1 MLYNHLTGSVSL
13 CGNYLYY
20 QHYES
25 DVGITLHRMD
35 IDGEND
41 KLVSNTPYNPS
52 CVSEGKIYFSN
63 TDKKNVISTLDPKD
77 DSISLYYDANSYL
90 PDSEGNYIYYIDI
103 SKGYSLVR
111 VNKNTKTVELLYGKD
126 NCRVINYNLYGSKIF
141 FQLEGDDNPGLYRM
155 NADGTQ
161 VEYIA
166 SGDLTNIHCT
176 SQYTFF
182 QYFDNQ
188 GVLYRVPTMGAIS
201 YPEEIRIQK
210 ES

>member
-1 MLYNHLTGSVSL
+1 MDARHFPAHTLQQLIGLGLRDIAAHHL
-13 CGNYLYY
+13 
-20 QHYES
+20 QH
-25 DVGITLHRMD
+25 
-35 IDGEND
+35 
-41 KLVSNTPYNPS
+41 
-52 CVSEGKIYFSN
+52 
-63 TDKKNVISTLDPKD
+63 
-77 DSISLYYDANSYL
+77 
-90 PDSEGNYIYYIDI
+90 
-103 SKGYSLVR
+103 R
-111 VNKNTKTVELLYGKD
+111 VAD
-126 NCRVINYNLYGSKIF
+126 M
-141 FQLEGDDNPGLYRM
+141 LEGDDNPGLYRM

>member
-1 MLYNHLTGSVSL
+1 M
-13 CGNYLYY
+13 
-20 QHYES
+20 
-25 DVGITLHRMD
+25 
-35 IDGEND
+35 
-41 KLVSNTPYNPS
+41 
-52 CVSEGKIYFSN
+52 
-63 TDKKNVISTLDPKD
+63 
-77 DSISLYYDANSYL
+77 YYDANAYL
-90 PDSEGNYIYYIDI
+90 PDSEGNYVYYIDI

-111 VNKNTKTVELLYGKD
+111 VNKNTKTVELLYGKE
-126 NCRVINYNLYGSKIF
+126 NCKVINYNLYGSKIF

>member
-1 MLYNHLTGSVSL
+1 MH
-13 CGNYLYY
+13 
-20 QHYES
+20 
-25 DVGITLHRMD
+25 
-35 IDGEND
+35 
-41 KLVSNTPYNPS
+41 
-52 CVSEGKIYFSN
+52 
-63 TDKKNVISTLDPKD
+63 
-77 DSISLYYDANSYL
+77 
-90 PDSEGNYIYYIDI
+90 
-103 SKGYSLVR
+103 
-111 VNKNTKTVELLYGKD
+111 VNKNTKTVELLYGKE
-126 NCRVINYNLYGSKIF
+126 NCKVINYNLYGSKIF

-155 NADGTQ
+155 NTDGTQ